1 MHAGLGFRPLA
12 LDVAPEATFS
22 TLERRDPVHVVVDVR
37 RGSWRALEL
46 ELARDRGDA
55 EEGEERQLV
64 HVGGSLGSWLRRHY
78 DDEVELRAGKV

>member
-1 MHAGLGFRPLA
+1 M
-12 LDVAPEATFS
+12 
-22 TLERRDPVHVVVDVR
+22 DVR

-64 HVGGSLGSWLRRHY
+64 HVGGSLGSWVRRHY